1 MNNFNF
7 DKYLNIVNKEK
18 IKYGLE
24 KYSPLYPMF
33 RKENNELYVG
43 VLLTNDNDDVWSE
56 DGQVKP
62 EYWVLIDIKT
72 DKIISFNKTS
82 EKDFIVGSI
91 IPKAYDNSEKEMS
104 KYIVEKTLQYKEYL
118 KDDIKNF
125 KTPIQMKLEK
135 LLGNEI
141 IIDGEKINVCEY
153 IFANME
159 EQITNSLNELVENLI
174 LTKFGSTIFYYDLLY
189 MQIIEE
195 YKENKIDME
204 KIKLCLEIMNN
215 YYPGVTY
222 IDNFFNI

>member
-159 EQITNSLNELVENLI
+159 EQITDSLNELVENLN

-215 YYPGVTY
+215 YYPGVTC